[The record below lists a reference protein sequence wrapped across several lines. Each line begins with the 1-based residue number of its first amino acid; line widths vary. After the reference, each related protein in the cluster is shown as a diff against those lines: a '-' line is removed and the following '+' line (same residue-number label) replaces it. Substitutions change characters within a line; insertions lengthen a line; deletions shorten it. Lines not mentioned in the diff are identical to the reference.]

1 MENNSRFERGL
12 SSFTNKAIAVG
23 VAGCA
28 VAFAY
33 YGVKVAAGVV
43 ASVRDRIN
51 AAKAAADEAKAAAS
65 NNDGG
70 ENDE

>member
-1 MENNSRFERGL
+1 MENKFESGL
-12 SSFTNKAIAVG
+12 GKFTNKMVAVG

-33 YGVKVAAGVV
+33 YGVKAACGVV
-43 ASVRDRIN
+43 NSVRKNIAD
-51 AAKAAADEAKAAAS
+51 AKAAADEAKAAAS

-70 ENDE
+70 ENDD